1 MKLDEYISNES
12 ITLSLTDSV
21 KKAISKTKD
30 QRVSHFPII
39 ENKKLFGCIS
49 ESDLSTFAELDK
61 AISDFQYTF
70 ESFFATEHDNLIEL
84 ITLFSLH
91 ETNILPLINDDKKYV
106 GYYELSEILSLY
118 ADSPYIKEEGVIL
131 ILEKNNTSYSISEIA
146 QISETHNA
154 TIYGLHIS
162 NKSGLNTQITIKI
175 KTNIIDDIIQSYRR
189 YEYNIVSKHED
200 DSYLEDLKNRS
211 NYLQKYLNI

>member
-39 ENKKLFGCIS
+39 ENKKLLGCIS

-61 AISDFQYTF
+61 AMSDFQYTF
-70 ESFFATEHDNLIEL
+70 ESFFATENDNLIEL
-84 ITLFSLH
+84 IALFSLH
-91 ETNILPLINDDKKYV
+91 ETNILPLINDDKKYI

-118 ADSPYIKEEGVIL
+118 ADSPYVKEEGVIL

-154 TIYGLHIS
+154 TIYGLHVS
-162 NKSGLNTQITIKI
+162 KKSGLNTQITIKI

-211 NYLQKYLNI
+211 DYLQKYLSI